1 MKRSRS
7 IRLVLLGGGVMLGLA
22 GCGESERERECRLA
36 REQNRPD
43 AAQLC
48 ARSRATSSSSSGGG
62 SRISPGSWYYGRS
75 GGYGQTYGGDNRS
88 AFAGRSGTSTV
99 SRAGFG
105 STGAR
110 ASSGG

>member
-22 GCGESERERECRLA
+22 GCGESERDRECRLA

-48 ARSRATSSSSSGGG
+48 ARSQATSRSGGSHG
-62 SRISPGSWYYGRS
+62 SYGSWYYGRS
-75 GGYGQTYGGDNRS
+75 GGYGQTYAGDNRS
-88 AFAGRSGTSTV
+88 AFAGRSAGTSTV

>member
-22 GCGESERERECRLA
+22 GCGESARDRECRLA

-48 ARSRATSSSSSGGG
+48 ARSRASSSVG
-62 SRISPGSWYYGRS
+62 SFGSWYYGRS
-75 GGYGQTYGGDNRS
+75 GAYGQTYAGDNRS

-99 SRAGFG
+99 ARAGFG

>member
-22 GCGESERERECRLA
+22 GCGESARDRECRLA
-36 REQNRPD
+36 REQGRPD

-48 ARSRATSSSSSGGG
+48 ARSQATSRGG
-62 SRISPGSWYYGRS
+62 SHGSYGSWYYGRS
-75 GGYGQTYGGDNRS
+75 GGYGQTYAGDNRS

-99 SRAGFG
+99 ARSGFG